1 MIRTFASLVLLLVAM
16 CLCVQASADVLLKH
30 DPFARP
36 LLPALLPNNP
46 ATANAETKT
55 DAPWNP
61 QLIAVMVSGKSSLV
75 NLDGVILKI
84 GEEKDGYRFVQAKD
98 HEVVFK
104 KGNKRIV
111 LNMEMST
118 LRKNKERGGE

>member
-1 MIRTFASLVLLLVAM
+1 MIKAFASLVLLLGAVCM
-16 CLCVQASADVLLKH
+16 CSQASADVLLKH

-36 LLPALLPNNP
+36 LLPVLLPNNT
-46 ATANAETKT
+46 ATTNVEAEAE
-55 DAPWNP
+55 APWSP
-61 QLIAVMVSGKSSLV
+61 ELIAVMVSGKNSLV

-111 LNMEMST
+111 LNMQMST
-118 LRKNKERGGE
+118 LRKNRERGGE

>member
-1 MIRTFASLVLLLVAM
+1 MITLFSRLGFVVLAVYFLPQAFAGDS
-16 CLCVQASADVLLKH
+16 LKH

-36 LLPALLPNNP
+36 LLSTPLPSN
-46 ATANAETKT
+46 TAAGTVVEEEI
-55 DAPWNP
+55 PWNP
-61 QLIAVMVSGKSSLV
+61 QLIAVMVSGKNSLV
-75 NLDGVILKI
+75 NLDGIIIKI
-84 GEEKDGYRFVQAKD
+84 GEEKDGYRLVQVRDQEAI
-98 HEVVFK
+98 FK